1 MKNVEIAQML
11 QVSTA
16 TVSLALNNKPGV
28 SEETRRKIL
37 ELKNAALKN
46 DAAQISRMQNKGM
59 IGLFVFKKRRYI
71 IAETQFFVQ
80 LITAI
85 DAGASENSYKLNIAY
100 FSSDDLQENI
110 EQINRSG
117 LAGLV
122 VIATEMAEEDVR
134 TFREQVQ
141 VPFVMADASFV
152 ACNVDCVL
160 MDNRS
165 GIFQA
170 VKYGYEMGHRKI
182 GFINS
187 SQECNNFLERYHS
200 FCAALTELGLPV
212 EERYF
217 FSVSPNVKDARKDME
232 QILKTKPE
240 LPSLLI
246 AANDQI
252 AIGAMDAIK
261 SAGYD
266 VPTDV
271 SIIGFD
277 DMSTVQ
283 YLTPPLTSVHLP
295 YKRIARVA
303 LNRLIEKIEKPED
316 NDVAMQQFLE
326 VQLVIRD
333 SVMQLKNP

>member
-46 DAAQISRMQNKGM
+46 DAAQISRMQNKGT
-59 IGLFVFKKRRYI
+59 IGLLVFKKRGDI

-80 LITAI
+80 LIAAI
-85 DAGASENSYKLNIAY
+85 DAGANENAYKLNIAY
-100 FSSDDLQENI
+100 FSSDDLLENI
-110 EQINRSG
+110 EEINRSG

-122 VIATEMAEEDVR
+122 VIATEMAEDDVR
-134 TFREQVQ
+134 IIRQQ
-141 VPFVMADASFV
+141 IRVPFVLADASFV
-152 ACNVDCVL
+152 GCNVDCVL

-170 VKYGYEMGHRKI
+170 VQYGYKMGHRHI
-182 GFINS
+182 GFISS
-187 SQECNNFLERYHS
+187 SQGCNNFSERYYS
-200 FCAALTELGLPV
+200 FRAALMEMGLPV
-212 EERYF
+212 EDKYIF
-217 FSVSPNVKDARKDME
+217 PVSPNVKDAREDME
-232 QILKTKPE
+232 RLLKAQPE

-261 SAGYD
+261 SAGYQ
-266 VPTDV
+266 VPDDV

-295 YKRIARVA
+295 YERIARVA
-303 LNRLIEKIEKPED
+303 LNRLVEKIERPEK
-316 NDVAMQQFLE
+316 NDFAMQQFLE
-326 VQLVIRD
+326 VQLVVRD
-333 SVMQLKNP
+333 SVMQLDSR